1 MPNFYK
7 DNLHV
12 IASTSINFIIRNLD
26 NDYFDYIIGKDEDLL
41 KLDPHSS

>member
-1 MPNFYK
+1 MHYFYK